1 MSPAMTPPTVN
12 RRAALGL
19 ALGALTVPGWSLA
32 QSGPA
37 WAPKGLTP
45 TQARTLDAFV
55 DILIPATGTPGARET
70 GVGRFIDKAVAD
82 WCPAAQASA
91 IRQGLDRAE
100 TAARSAHGKA
110 FADLDPGQRRAI
122 VADMERDPKAA
133 GGYFSL
139 KDLTVTGYFTSEPG
153 ATVALRYDPVP
164 GAYRG
169 CVPLSEIGRAWAT

>member
-1 MSPAMTPPTVN
+1 MNGTATLLN

-19 ALGALTVPGWSLA
+19 TVGALAVPGWSLA
-32 QSGPA
+32 QGAPA

-45 TQARTLDAFV
+45 AQARTLEAFV
-55 DILIPATGTPGARET
+55 DTLIPATGTPGAKEA
-70 GVGRFIDKAVAD
+70 GVARFIDKAVAE

-100 TAARSAHGKA
+100 ADARAAHAKA
-110 FADLDPGQRRAI
+110 FADLDPGQRRGI
-122 VADMERDPKAA
+122 VAAMESNPRAT

-153 ATVALRYDPVP
+153 ATIALRYDPIP
-164 GAYRG
+164 GPYRG